1 MISLDDLRFFALLAK
16 SSSLVEVARSLDV
29 TPPAVTQRLQQLEA
43 RVGVRLVNRS
53 TRSLS
58 LTAEGSLLVERSQ
71 NIITEIDDITEALT
85 SRKKTVAG
93 HLRIAAPFGFGRR
106 FVAPAAAVFRRQHI
120 STPVTLELSNDP
132 LQGASDNSDVIIHI
146 GQLKDSQRS
155 MLKLAPNNRVL
166 CASPEYLAR
175 NGHPVHPEDLRNFE
189 CAVLR
194 ENDEDVTLWRL
205 TSDTHRPVAVRVDP
219 AIASNDGEVVRN
231 WGLAGLGIILRS
243 EWDVAEDL
251 KAGTLVRILPNWRPP
266 SADIVA
272 LFATR
277 RGRTARAAR
286 FIEIL
291 QRSLTPVPW
300 RQ

>member
-1 MISLDDLRFFALLAK
+1 MMKSARKWLRQNATNGIYCSQTRSVHTLESALVEGMISLDDLRFFALLAK

-194 ENDEDVTLWRL
+194 ENDEDVTLCRL
-205 TSDTHRPVAVRVDP
+205 TSD
-219 AIASNDGEVVRN
+219 
-231 WGLAGLGIILRS
+231 
-243 EWDVAEDL
+243 
-251 KAGTLVRILPNWRPP
+251 
-266 SADIVA
+266 
-272 LFATR
+272 
-277 RGRTARAAR
+277 
-286 FIEIL
+286 
-291 QRSLTPVPW
+291 
-300 RQ
+300 